1 LIQEILNKNKDI
13 FSVDFIQN
21 GLIGLIEKHPV
32 LKKLSIDSE
41 FQLHSELPD
50 FSGTIDALR
59 EFTEFLYNYIM
70 KLITQ
75 SDVNSR
81 FIQVGEEFIKENS
94 TSILKSDLL
103 ANLPTIFFN
112 DKNTVEKLDISALKK
127 EPPIN
132 QLIIIYESIFT
143 VYLQESL
150 KTDDRNLFFS
160 SVADLKKSFPI
171 LNQFLI
177 TKTGDVTIMPKEE
190 NTAEDLEK
198 ELADVFNY
206 FVEFS
211 SYHLDEDMAL
221 KRAREIIG
229 PILNL
234 LEDLPEK
241 LGIMTYI
248 LKGALKNRIPTGI
261 IGFDSMIQGGIP
273 RNKSILIQAPQ
284 GSEKNFFI
292 SHFIKTCFEN
302 NSYIMVVL
310 GQVSP
315 KIFKVQLKTLGVDFT
330 SNDNKDSVK
339 IVDWYSWLTG
349 NDAIDSNE
357 EGIVLAKGDLP
368 ELWRTLENTLSGLK
382 QIPVKCAVLNFLTSA
397 LNKFSL
403 DQVQNFLKGIIQKFK
418 ENDVTALFL
427 IEKDSHDNKTI
438 AKLRTLFDGVI
449 DIENEE
455 VNGKTNSKIR
465 ILFMNGTVFETGFKL
480 LTLNGTKLNVSQ
492 TEYI

>member
-1 LIQEILNKNKDI
+1 VE
-13 FSVDFIQN
+13 FIQN
-21 GLIGLIEKHPV
+21 GIVGLVEKHPV
-32 LKKLSIDSE
+32 LKKLSMDTNFNLKSN
-41 FQLHSELPD
+41 LPD
-50 FSGTIDALR
+50 FSGTVDALK

-70 KLITQ
+70 KLIPQ
-75 SDVNSR
+75 SDVNVR
-81 FIQVGEEFIKENS
+81 FIQVGEEFIKDNS

-103 ANLPTIFFN
+103 ANLPTIFFS
-112 DKNTVEKLDISALKK
+112 DKNTVEKLDISALKN

-190 NTAEDLEK
+190 NTAEYLVK

-221 KRAREIIG
+221 KRAREIID

-234 LEDLPEK
+234 LEDLPET
-241 LGIMTYI
+241 LGINTYI
-248 LKGALKNRIPTGI
+248 LNGALKNRIPTGI
-261 IGFDSMIQGGIP
+261 GGFDSMIQGGIP

-292 SHFIKTCFEN
+292 SHFIKTCLEN
-302 NSYIMVVL
+302 ESYIMVVL
-310 GQVSP
+310 GQASP

-330 SNDNKDSVK
+330 DYEKQNSVK
-339 IVDWYSWLTG
+339 IIDWYSWLTG
-349 NDAIDSNE
+349 NVAIKSDE
-357 EGIVLAKGDLP
+357 EDIVHANGDLP
-368 ELWRTLENTLSGLK
+368 ELWRTLDNTVSGLK
-382 QIPVKCAVLNFLTSA
+382 QIPIKCAVLNFLTPA

-427 IEKDSHDNKTI
+427 IEKDSHEKKMITQ
-438 AKLRTLFDGVI
+438 LRTLFDGVI

-455 VNGKTNSKIR
+455 VDGKNNSKIR
-465 ILFMNGTVFETGFKL
+465 ILFMFGTEFEPGFRL
-480 LTLNGTKLNVSQ
+480 LTLKGTRLIVDQ
-492 TEYI
+492 T